1 MLRRVS
7 FFIFFKK
14 SKGEKMKKSKKSK
27 KFTAKKRLPNGK
39 ILLASSITKELV
51 EERINGQYKFVTQ
64 NRYYK

>member
-1 MLRRVS
+1 
-7 FFIFFKK
+7 
-14 SKGEKMKKSKKSK
+14 MKKSKKSK